1 MIGRYWYMHG
11 DGRWTAN
18 WRGMA
23 LEILFWVLVVLFLI
37 WLFNKYAGRKD
48 INSGNT
54 PLEILKMRL
63 VKGEITKEQF
73 GEMKELL
80 K

>member
-1 MIGRYWYMHG
+1 MIGRYWYMHS
-11 DGRWTAN
+11 DGRWTVN
-18 WRGMA
+18 WWGMA

-37 WLFNKYAGRKD
+37 WLFNKYAGKKA
-48 INSGNT
+48 INSDDT

-63 VKGEITKEQF
+63 AKGEITKEQF